1 MENAVLD
8 DLTVQLGNA
17 VDGVAGVG
25 ADVGGADL
33 VVADDRHIVDLAL
46 VAGESLG

>member
-1 MENAVLD
+1 MQEVIMENAVLD

-25 ADVGGADL
+25 ADVGGG
-33 VVADDRHIVDLAL
+33 V
-46 VAGESLG
+46 G